1 MKGIFSTRPG
11 WAVLL
16 GWILLLAGCAADPL
30 ARIRADFDAG
40 RYGDCARE
48 LASARKEHPGDAH
61 LYALDQGIVHLALRA
76 PKKTLADLRFAR
88 DRMDELAG
96 KTFFESFKSL
106 FLDDRQLDYVGADY
120 ERVLVRAVLA
130 LADLAA
136 RAGDAASYALQ
147 VLQEQMRIIDSY
159 KLPDGKMPKK
169 AYKLVA
175 FGSYVRAI
183 MAEEDPL
190 SQDLAEREYRK
201 VLEIEP
207 GFAYGKEDLERV
219 RQGRLPP
226 KGYGVIHVLV
236 LCGRGPFRVET
247 RADPKDQA
255 WADAMGLAQAVWAVH
270 KKRVAFP
277 LLSAVK
283 IPALAFYREN
293 PTEVHVD
300 VDGREE
306 GVTAVVTDV
315 EATAEAEFKAM
326 RPEIIARALIRRAFK
341 IAVTEGVKAAVRKGE
356 KKESAKNVSDL
367 LVSLGG
373 LLWISSER
381 ADLRCWDLLPASFQV
396 LRLEVPAGVH
406 TVTLR
411 AGLSG
416 RPTGEPQSVRVFV
429 RDGYNTYVVALVPTL
444 RGGPEPLTSRPAPE
458 DPCLSGKPGGPLPP
472 PGDGTR
478 EPSQRKQP

>member
-1 MKGIFSTRPG
+1 MRGISSPG
-11 WAVLL
+11 LRRAALL
-16 GWILLLAGCAADPL
+16 GLLFLLAGCAADPL

-40 RYGDCARE
+40 RYADCAKE
-48 LASARKEHPGDAH
+48 LSAARKAHPGDAH
-61 LYALDQGIVHLALRA
+61 LYALDQGIVHLALEA
-76 PKKTLADLRFAR
+76 PKKTLEDLRFAR

-96 KTFFESFKSL
+96 LSFMESFKSL
-106 FLDDRQLDYVGADY
+106 FLDDRQLDYAGADY

-130 LADLAA
+130 VADLAG
-136 RAGDAASYALQ
+136 RVGDAASYALQ
-147 VLQEQMRIIDSY
+147 VLEEQMRIIDSY

-175 FGSYVRAI
+175 FGCYLRAI

-190 SQDLAEREYRK
+190 SQDLAERNYKK

-207 GFAYGKEDLERV
+207 NFAYGKEDLERV
-219 RQGRLPP
+219 RQGKLPP
-226 KGYGVIHVLV
+226 KGYGVLHVLV

-247 RADPKDQA
+247 TADPKDQA
-255 WADAMGLAQAVWAVH
+255 WADAMGLAQVIWAAH
-270 KKRVAFP
+270 RKHLAFP

-283 IPALAFYREN
+283 IPALAFYKEN

-315 EATAEAEFKAM
+315 EATADAEFKAM
-326 RPEIIARALIRRAFK
+326 RPEIIARALVRRAFK
-341 IAVTEGVKAAVRKGE
+341 VAVTEGVKAVVRKGE
-356 KKESAKNVSDL
+356 KKKARKNLSDFL
-367 LVSLGG
+367 ISLGG

-416 RPTGEPQSVRVFV
+416 RTTGAPQKVRVQV
-429 RDGYNTYVVALVPTL
+429 RDGYNTYGIGLVPSL
-444 RGGPEPLTSRPAPE
+444 RGGPAPLPSQPAPE
-458 DPCLSGKPGGPLPP
+458 PAVVSGKP
-472 PGDGTR
+472 
-478 EPSQRKQP
+478 